1 MAELAIADDLTDE
14 TRAEL
19 DGIEK
24 GTADLERQLRAAT
37 VAVEGEEAEQREA
50 GAAAGSPAN
59 DAEDRERAEL
69 RAKVKLGGYVS
80 AAIEQRSAAG
90 AEAEYNAAVGI
101 AGNRFP
107 LELLAPPERPGHR
120 LPIWG
125 HRRTASPYRRGLQRQ
140 LFRAQRF
147 SGDPVRAAMMWWPWS
162 KPETREAEGGY
173 TGIISALIEAQAAG
187 TTQQASATAATEAV
201 AGALSRAFADARV
214 DGPPDIAA
222 AISPRTLAQVG
233 RDLVRVGESLHVIRM
248 SGGRLRLAPASTWY
262 WEGGSD
268 PADWICTATSYGPS
282 GSSTWRVP
290 MDSVVFVTWGAHAA
304 RPYSGLSPGTWAAD
318 TSRLTANA
326 ERSLANEAGGPLAQ
340 LIPVPQDGG
349 DGDEDT
355 DPLSGL
361 KSDIAAAKGNALL
374 VETLSAGW
382 GEGKVAAPTSD
393 WKQQRLG
400 PMPPGAMVKLAESA
414 FARSLAA
421 AGCSPSLFND
431 ADGTSKREALR
442 QWHLSTVRPLA
453 RMLSAE
459 LTEKFGT
466 PIRLKFDNYPIDMIA
481 RAQVFSKLA
490 AVEGIS
496 PQMALALA
504 QIGDG
509 DDAG

>member
-1 MAELAIADDLTDE
+1 MWPF
-14 TRAEL
+14 
-19 DGIEK
+19 
-24 GTADLERQLRAAT
+24 
-37 VAVEGEEAEQREA
+37 
-50 GAAAGSPAN
+50 S
-59 DAEDRERAEL
+59 
-69 RAKVKLGGYVS
+69 
-80 AAIEQRSAAG
+80 
-90 AEAEYNAAVGI
+90 
-101 AGNRFP
+101 
-107 LELLAPPERPGHR
+107 
-120 LPIWG
+120 
-125 HRRTASPYRRGLQRQ
+125 RRT
-140 LFRAQRF
+140 
-147 SGDPVRAAMMWWPWS
+147 
-162 KPETREAEGGY
+162 ETREATGGY
-173 TGIISALIEAQAAG
+173 TGIISALIGAQAAG

-214 DGPPDIAA
+214 EGPADITTAL
-222 AISPRTLAQVG
+222 SPRTLALIG

-290 MDSVVFVTWGAHAA
+290 MDTVIFVTWGSPTA
-304 RPYSGLSPGTWAAD
+304 RPYHGLGPGTWAAD
-318 TSRLTANA
+318 TSRLAANA

-340 LIPVPQDGG
+340 LLPVPQDGG
-349 DGDEDT
+349 DGAADGT

-361 KSDIAAAKGNALL
+361 KSDIKDAKGSALL
-374 VETLSAGW
+374 VETTSGGW
-382 GEGKVAAPTSD
+382 GEGAVNAPRAD

-400 PMPPGAMVKLAESA
+400 PQPPEAMVKLAESA

-442 QWHLSTVRPLA
+442 QWHLGVVRPLA

-459 LTEKFGT
+459 LSDKFGA
-466 PIRLKFDNYPIDMIA
+466 PVRLKFDNYPTDMVS
-481 RAQVFSKLA
+481 RATVFSKLA

-496 PQMALALA
+496 PEMALALA

-509 DDAG
+509 NDD